1 MRIALGITATAVV
14 LFLSGALGMVG
25 SWAVGAGAALLLV
38 GGVVAAIAMEERD
51 PAFAPIPTPLRTT
64 R

>member
-14 LFLSGALGMVG
+14 LFLTGALGLVG

-51 PAFAPIPTPLRTT
+51 PGFAPIPTPLRTT